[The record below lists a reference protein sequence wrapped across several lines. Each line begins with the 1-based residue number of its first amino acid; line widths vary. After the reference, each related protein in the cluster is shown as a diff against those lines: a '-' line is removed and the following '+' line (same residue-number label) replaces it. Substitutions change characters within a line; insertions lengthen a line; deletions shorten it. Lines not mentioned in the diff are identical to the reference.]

1 MAFPTSSAIT
11 SNLAAGTNSPALSR
25 VDLYNAL
32 VLLNQIIE
40 SANQASGTC
49 VLNGFGK
56 IDSSMVPN
64 FIQTTGELSL
74 EPSDEIVTIK
84 YIQRLVPQ
92 TTAQLQAMA
101 GPFIL
106 GDIAVVSDADA
117 GDPAICFYDGTD
129 WKVLALSTLTAL

>member
-1 MAFPTSSAIT
+1 MAFPTTPANT
-11 SNLAAGTNSPALSR
+11 TNLSAGTNNPALAR

-32 VLLNQIIE
+32 VLLNDLIA
-40 SANQASGTC
+40 SANQANGAC

-56 IDSSMVPN
+56 IASSMVPN

-74 EPSDEIVTIK
+74 EPSEQIVTIK

-92 TTAQLQAMA
+92 TTAQLQAMT

-106 GDIAVVSDADA
+106 GDIAMVSDADS
-117 GDPAICFYDGTD
+117 GNPAIAFYDGAD
-129 WKVLALSTLTAL
+129 WKYLAFSSLTAL

>member
-1 MAFPTSSAIT
+1 MAFPTTSSNTA
-11 SNLAAGTNSPALSR
+11 NLAAGTNSPALSR

-32 VLLNQIIE
+32 VLLNEIIA

-74 EPSDEIVTIK
+74 EPSTEIVTIK
-84 YIQRLVPQ
+84 YVQRLVPQ
-92 TTAQLQAMA
+92 TTAQLEAMTE
-101 GPFIL
+101 PFIL
-106 GDIAVVSDADA
+106 GDIAIVSDADA
-117 GDPAICFYDGTD
+117 GDPAICFYDGTE
-129 WKVLALSTLTAL
+129 WKILPFGDMAAL